1 MRKKGFTL
9 IELLVVIAI
18 IAVLAAMLLPAL
30 DYARTRARQA
40 VCISNLK
47 QLGLAVSMYLN
58 DYNDYFWGPT
68 VWAWTGDMGTRGA
81 TTFLRILVEKGY
93 AQGYII
99 YNGTSDTSVLLRSG
113 GIVACPDTKQP
124 RVTYYIADYG
134 YNYYL
139 GQPQYKKL
147 SKIRNPSRTILFCES
162 PYGQR
167 HEPTWIWNNTFNPN
181 PGYAYGR
188 YLNWKFLNTLFV
200 DGSVRSLGENEFLRG
215 GYFVP

>member
-1 MRKKGFTL
+1 MKRKGFTL

-18 IAVLAAMLLPAL
+18 IAILAASILPAL
-30 DYARTRARQA
+30 DYARTKARQS
-40 VCISNLK
+40 VCMSNLK
-47 QLGLAVSMYLN
+47 QLGMAVHMYLN

-68 VWAWTGDMGTRGA
+68 VWAWTSDYGTRRA

-93 AQGYII
+93 AQGYMI
-99 YNGTSDTSVLLRSG
+99 YNGTGDTNVLTQSG

-139 GQPQYKKL
+139 GQPQYQKL
-147 SKIRNPSRTILFCES
+147 SRIRRPSTTILFCES

-167 HEPTWIWNNTFNPN
+167 HDPASIWSETFNPN
-181 PGYAYGR
+181 RGFAYGR
-188 YLNWKFLNTLFV
+188 HLNWKFLNTLFV
-200 DGSVRSLGENEFLRG
+200 DGSVRSLNENEFVKG
-215 GYFVP
+215 GYFNP

>member
-1 MRKKGFTL
+1 M
-9 IELLVVIAI
+9 
-18 IAVLAAMLLPAL
+18 
-30 DYARTRARQA
+30 
-40 VCISNLK
+40 SNLK
-47 QLGLAVSMYLN
+47 QLGMAVHMYLN

-68 VWAWTGDMGTRGA
+68 VWAWTGDMGNMRA

-99 YNGTSDTSVLLRSG
+99 YNGTADTSVLLRSG

-124 RVTYYIADYG
+124 RVTYYVADYN

-139 GQPQYKKL
+139 GQPQYQKL
-147 SKIRNPSRTILFCES
+147 SRIRKPSATILFCES

-167 HEPTWIWNNTFNPN
+167 HEPTWIWSNMFNPN

-188 YLNWKFLNTLFV
+188 HLNWKFINTLFV